1 MVGSLVAG
9 LVVVTSLV
17 APADGAVLPM
27 AAPAPT
33 ITVTPSTGLLNGQ
46 SVTVTGSGFST
57 DVTAI
62 SLVQVSS
69 DPCCQVG
76 GATEVPALGGSFSAS
91 FTVTRAVGG
100 GDCVL
105 ASPACVIAAANL
117 DGGAAPFEEV
127 AVSQGLA
134 FQDVDIVSTAPV
146 IIRNATASSGSATVS
161 WQAPIFDGGAPIT
174 WYVVTPYYGY
184 FPLPPLWF
192 NSPATTQTILGLTNG
207 VEYRFRVRAYN
218 GVGRSDQ
225 SKVTNPVTPSA

>member
-69 DPCCQVG
+69 DPCCQVSG
-76 GATEVPALGGSFSAS
+76 EIEVPALGGSFSTS
-91 FTVTRAVGG
+91 FAVTRAVGG

-105 ASPACVIAAANL
+105 ASPACVIAAGNL
-117 DGGAAPFEEV
+117 DGGTAPFEEV
-127 AVSQGLA
+127 AVGSLA
-134 FQDVDIVSTAPV
+134 FQDVDIVSTAPI
-146 IIRNATASSGSATVS
+146 IIRNATAANESATVS
-161 WQAPIFDGGAPIT
+161 WQAPVFDGGAPIT
-174 WYVVTPYYGY
+174 WYAVTPYYGY
-184 FPLPPLWF
+184 FPLPPVWF